1 MFELNLKVMKK
12 LVLLTLLIAV
22 WCVVPVSA
30 FAESNDFQ
38 HQVIFVGCDYLQ
50 PEDLNNRK
58 LVNIYEFFSRGGIA
72 LLNTNTA
79 GVRNRQDAAATI
91 SAGSVALST
100 SPEPLVLGADES
112 YKGEDSH
119 VVFQARTGITPQE
132 ENLVVLDLPLIQWAN
147 SSEEISAKP
156 GALGES
162 LHKAGM
168 RTAVIGNADL
178 PDRPLPQRAM
188 ALIAMDQKGLIDSGD
203 VSEAVLQKDPQDP
216 LGYRT
221 DYEKLKKAVLEEKE
235 NVQLLVIELGDLVR
249 LERNSRQL
257 SPEVYLQERERIL
270 QDYDEFIGW
279 LMEKTDLSRTQ
290 VFVAST
296 TPTAQ
301 ASSEKRLFGFIGV
314 KGEGVTSGLLATP
327 TTRKP
332 GIVTLYDIAPSICAY
347 LKVPLNLSYTGRS
360 WQVKPVA
367 GNLNIMQDVE
377 MRTVLT
383 SVLRPPLV
391 KGYVLIHLVVLAI
404 LLFFLVFDPRKGRYL
419 APFLLG
425 LIAFP
430 LALLLTSF
438 FPITNT
444 SSYVFVCLLIDVIL
458 VILSIQFAR
467 DKDFGPLIILCLA
480 TVAVLL
486 LDTVI
491 GGPLQRYSVLSYD
504 PMAGARFYGI
514 GNEYMGV
521 IIGATITGVSLLVQ
535 RLRKYPL
542 WQWICTGVLFLT
554 VFLVLGAPQLG
565 SNFGGSLAAAVAF
578 SYTLLRLFN
587 VRLKWQEVVLG
598 MLFVGGFCGGLLLF
612 DYMRPP
618 ALRSHFGQFAFS
630 VYTSGGVAVKDVIM
644 RKLAMN
650 YKLIKYTIWTRVL
663 LGTLLA
669 LGILFYRP
677 VGIFKRLL
685 TKNPAVAVGLSGGVL
700 GAFAALIFNDSGIVA
715 AATAILFPAATL
727 FYLVIQEQ
735 AISL

>member
-1 MFELNLKVMKK
+1 MKR

-22 WCVVPVSA
+22 WCLVPFSA
-30 FAESNDFQ
+30 FAEPKDSQ

-58 LVNIYEFFSRGGIA
+58 LANIYEFFSRGGIA

-79 GVRNRQDAAATI
+79 GARNRQNAAATI

-100 SPEPLVLGADES
+100 SSEPLVLGANES
-112 YKGEDSH
+112 YKDEDSH
-119 VVFQARTGITPQE
+119 VVFQARTGITPQA

-147 SSEEISAKP
+147 SSEEITAKP

-168 RTAVIGNADL
+168 KTAVIGNADL

-188 ALIAMDQKGLIDSGD
+188 SLIAMDQKGLIDSGD
-203 VSEAVLQKDPQDP
+203 VSKAVLQKDPGDP

-221 DYEKLKKAVLEEKE
+221 DYNVLKKAVLDEKDYA
-235 NVQLLVIELGDLVR
+235 QLLVIELGDLVR
-249 LERNSRQL
+249 LERNRQQL
-257 SPEVYLQERERIL
+257 SPSVYFQERERVL
-270 QDYDEFIGW
+270 QDYDEFLGW
-279 LMEKTDLSRTQ
+279 LMKETDFSRTQ

-296 TPTAQ
+296 TPTVQ

-314 KGEGVTSGLLATP
+314 NGEGVTSGLLATP

-332 GIVTLYDIAPSICAY
+332 GIVTLYDIAPSISAY
-347 LKVPLNLSYTGRS
+347 LKLPLTQSYTGRP
-360 WQVKPVA
+360 WNVKPVA
-367 GNLNIMQDVE
+367 GNLNIIQDVE
-377 MRTVLT
+377 KRTVFT
-383 SVLRPPLV
+383 SVLRPALV
-391 KGYVLIHLVVLAI
+391 KGYVVIHLIVLAS
-404 LLFFLVFDPRKGRYL
+404 LLFFLVFDPRKGSYL

-425 LIAFP
+425 LMAVP
-430 LALLLTSF
+430 LAWLLTSF
-438 FPITNT
+438 FPVTDT
-444 SSYVFVCLLIDVIL
+444 STYIFLCLLIDVIL
-458 VILSIQFAR
+458 VILSFRLAR
-467 DKDFGPLIILCLA
+467 DKEFGPLIILCLA
-480 TVAVLL
+480 TVAALL
-486 LDTVI
+486 LDTVT
-491 GGPLQRYSVLSYD
+491 GGALQRYSVLSYD
-504 PMAGARFYGI
+504 PMGGARFYGI

-521 IIGATITGVSLLVQ
+521 ILGATITGVSLLVQ
-535 RLRKYPL
+535 RLRNYPQ
-542 WQWICTGVLFLT
+542 WQRICAGGLFLM
-554 VFLVLGAPQLG
+554 VLMVLGAPQLG
-565 SNFGGSLAAAVAF
+565 SNFGGSLAATFAF
-578 SYTLLRLFN
+578 GYTFLRLFN
-587 VRLKWQEVVLG
+587 VRLQWFEVVLG
-598 MLFVGGFCGGLLLF
+598 ILLVGVFCSGLLFL
-612 DYMRPP
+612 DYLKPP

-630 VYTSGGVAVKDVIM
+630 LSTNGVIALKDVVM

-677 VGIFKRLL
+677 VGIFRSLL

-727 FYLVIQEQ
+727 FYLVIREQ
-735 AISL
+735 IASL